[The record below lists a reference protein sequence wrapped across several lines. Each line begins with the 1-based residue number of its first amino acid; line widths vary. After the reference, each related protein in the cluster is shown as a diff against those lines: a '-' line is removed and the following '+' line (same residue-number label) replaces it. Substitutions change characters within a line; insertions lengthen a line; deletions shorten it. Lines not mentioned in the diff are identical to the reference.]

1 MSPNEFKQW
10 KKQEFNDALQKRCDE
25 TGVSLEIISGASVM
39 MYQCDPN
46 STTIYIV
53 GNDVC
58 ALHNDGNKVSYDF
71 IGNIR
76 G

>member
-25 TGVSLEIISGASVM
+25 TGHSLEIISGASVM
-39 MYQCDPN
+39 MYQCDP
-46 STTIYIV
+46 SGTTIYIV